1 MRIAFDLDG
10 TLIEECTSQFRLEP
24 TGRLARM
31 IVRSKVRKGTR
42 TLFRR
47 LRREGHQIWL
57 YTFSPLPAWRLRLW
71 FVLMGMPL
79 NGVVDL
85 ATHERVTGG
94 VGSKQPASFQIDL
107 LIDNE
112 REIVRRVL
120 RQGQLA
126 FHIWEGD
133 AAWTETVLD
142 GIAALQETEQ
152 RFARAA

>member
-24 TGRLARM
+24 TNFLARLVVP
-31 IVRSKVRKGTR
+31 IKVRKGTR
-42 TLFRR
+42 HLMRH
-47 LRREGHQIWL
+47 LRREGHELWL
-57 YTFSPLPAWRLRLW
+57 YTFSPLPAWKLRLW
-71 FVLMGMPL
+71 FMLMGVPL
-79 NGVVDL
+79 QGVVDL
-85 ATHERVTGG
+85 ARHERVTGG
-94 VGSKQPASFQIDL
+94 LGSKQLAQFKIDV

-126 FHIWEGD
+126 FHVWEGD
-133 AAWTETVLD
+133 AHWTETVLA
-142 GIAALQETEQ
+142 GLAALQETEN